1 MSVVTDEPNPFQ
13 SIFVHFAEQLRDA
26 PGAARLERLARTA
39 KRIPEPVLDDLA
51 ALVLQLNDPQLA
63 GDDIALHLID
73 VAFCDARYADAVEFV
88 SALRARLARY
98 VREPRVASDARGDFR
113 DRVVWW
119 RLALARAADL
129 CKWPAV
135 VLMEIHSNGMSA

>member
-1 MSVVTDEPNPFQ
+1 MPDEPNPFQ

-26 PGAARLERLARTA
+26 PGAARLARLARTA
-39 KRIPEPVLDDLA
+39 KRVPGPVLDDLT

-73 VAFCDARYADAVEFV
+73 VAFCDARYVDAVEFV
-88 SALRARLARY
+88 CELRARLKRY
-98 VREPRVASDARGDFR
+98 VREPRVASDARGSFR
-113 DRVVWW
+113 ERTAWW
-119 RLALARAADL
+119 RMALARAAEL
-129 CKWPAV
+129 CRWPVV